1 MYLWFL
7 NENMMYNVS
16 FMKPCYLLWLLQAH
30 CKYWKNKYP
39 LHADWCWIVS
49 ILVDMWLYCMVTV
62 YTWWGDTLFLF
73 CSYLKATLMTAA
85 MLYPF
90 LQTCPLPY
98 SQLVTV
104 ALKDRGRRVAMSK
117 CMRVGWVSLQL
128 NDSSCFIRSD
138 IVPTR
143 TAPRTKV
150 TDFFTHLDARRS
162 ARATG
167 PQENVAI
174 YNGLFWDTFSTRMI

>member
-62 YTWWGDTLFLF
+62 YTWHLILVLFISESNVDDSGNAVPLSSDLSSAIQSVGHCRFKRRREACCDVKMYARWLSVFAAQWQLMFHQIWHCTDSDSPKDQSYRLLHTLG
-73 CSYLKATLMTAA
+73 CKAI
-85 MLYPF
+85 
-90 LQTCPLPY
+90 
-98 SQLVTV
+98 
-104 ALKDRGRRVAMSK
+104 
-117 CMRVGWVSLQL
+117 
-128 NDSSCFIRSD
+128 SSCHRASGERSN
-138 IVPTR
+138 
-143 TAPRTKV
+143 
-150 TDFFTHLDARRS
+150 L
-162 ARATG
+162 
-167 PQENVAI
+167 
-174 YNGLFWDTFSTRMI
+174 